1 MAETVDLRALIR
13 LIPPVRALKDD
24 LEASIHKELYHGTGN
39 FAVKSYNNLHASV
52 SRFIDDPY
60 VESLALEVPE
70 KASDKEKVLLARL
83 AASQLVACL
92 EGQTGLVG
100 LGEGSGSNADNFYAP
115 VINGPISN
123 VSDETIEKLMGLVK
137 DPTTEDEGTEQGDD
151 TEE

>member
-24 LEASIHKELYHGTGN
+24 LEASIHKELYHGTGD

-52 SRFIDDPY
+52 SRFIDDLY

-70 KASDKEKVLLARL
+70 KANDREKVLLARL

-100 LGEGSGSNADNFYAP
+100 IGEGGGSNSDNFYAP

-123 VSDETIEKLMGLVK
+123 VSDETIEKIMGLVK
-137 DPTTEDEGTEQGDD
+137 DPTTEEEEEEQ
-151 TEE
+151 EE

>member
-13 LIPPVRALKDD
+13 LIPPARALKND
-24 LEASIHKELYHGTGN
+24 LEASIHKELYEGTGDL
-39 FAVKSYNNLHASV
+39 AVKSYNNLHASV
-52 SRFIDDPY
+52 SRLTDDPY
-60 VESLALEVPE
+60 VKSLALEVAE
-70 KASDKEKVLLARL
+70 RANDKEKVLLARL

-100 LGEGSGSNADNFYAP
+100 LGEGSNSNADNFYAP

-123 VSDETIEKLMGLVK
+123 LSNETLEKIMGLVK
-137 DPTTEDEGTEQGDD
+137 DPTTGEEEED

>member
-1 MAETVDLRALIR
+1 MAETVDLSALIR
-13 LIPPVRALKDD
+13 LIPPARTLRDD
-24 LEASIHKELYHGTGN
+24 LEASIHKELYGGTGDL
-39 FAVKSYNNLHASV
+39 AVKSYNNLHASV

-60 VESLALEVPE
+60 VESLALEVPQ

-100 LGEGSGSNADNFYAP
+100 LGEGSGSNSDNFYAP

-123 VSDETIEKLMGLVK
+123 VSDETIEKIMGLVK
-137 DPTTEDEGTEQGDD
+137 DPTTEEEEEEQ
-151 TEE
+151 EE

>member
-13 LIPPVRALKDD
+13 LIPPARTLRDD
-24 LEASIHKELYHGTGN
+24 LEASIHKELYQGTGN
-39 FAVKSYNNLHASV
+39 LAVKSYNNLHASV
-52 SRFIDDPY
+52 SRFTDDPY

-70 KASDKEKVLLARL
+70 KANDKEKVLLARL

-100 LGEGSGSNADNFYAP
+100 LGEGSGSNSDNFYAP

-123 VSDETIEKLMGLVK
+123 VSDETIEKIMGLVK
-137 DPTTEDEGTEQGDD
+137 DPTTEEEEEEQ
-151 TEE
+151 EE